1 MTDPLGTVD
10 LRRSAS
16 VCETLRRGTEANLG
30 ARCRRG
36 SIDVLP
42 PDEPVRRLI
51 ATGDLH
57 DHPEALSRLTAMAGM
72 GDAGATPTA
81 HVTLHEVVHSD
92 RLMNGMDFSYRALVK
107 VAALK
112 AAFPEHVHTLL
123 ANHELSQIIGA
134 GIVKDGVPVV
144 QAFND
149 GVDYVF
155 GDDAPHVLDEIGRFI
170 RSMPLALRVVGG
182 ARAQAWSREGL
193 PTDLLCAHSLPSPE
207 LMDRLDPGVL
217 SRDLTEED
225 YAPRRGSAHLM
236 VWGRGHRAEHLE
248 ALGRAWDV
256 GGFILG
262 HEKAEEGWMII
273 EPCGLVLN
281 TDDQRATVA
290 DLDLTDPVDVGALRV
305 DAPGGSRLVRLHGA
319 G

>member
-1 MTDPLGTVD
+1 MTDPLGSVD

-16 VCETLRRGTEANLG
+16 VCEALHRGTEANLG
-30 ARCRRG
+30 ARCRQG
-36 SIDVLP
+36 SIDVLGH
-42 PDEPVRRLI
+42 DEPVRRLI

-57 DHPEALSRLTAMAGM
+57 DHPEALTRLMSMAGL
-72 GDAGATPTA
+72 GDARATPGA
-81 HVTLHEVVHSD
+81 HLTLHEVVHSD

-144 QAFND
+144 EAFSE
-149 GVDYVF
+149 GVAYVF
-155 GDDAPHVLDEIGRFI
+155 GDDAPDVLAAIGRFI
-170 RSMPLALRVVGG
+170 RSMPLALRVIGG
-182 ARAQAWSREGL
+182 ARAQAWADRGAAQ
-193 PTDLLCAHSLPSPE
+193 DLLCAHSLPSPD
-207 LMDRLDPGVL
+207 LMDRLDTGIL
-217 SRDLTEED
+217 ARALTEAD

-262 HEKAEEGWMII
+262 HEKAEEGWMFI
-273 EPCGLVLN
+273 EPCALVLN
-281 TDDQRATVA
+281 TDGPRATVA
-290 DLDLTDPVDVGALRV
+290 DLDLSSPVDLGALRMNG
-305 DAPGGSRLVRLHGA
+305 PGGSRLVRLHGQ